1 MPTLD
6 VREIPPVDRHP
17 RIHETFESMDPGE
30 TLTIIN
36 DHEPKPLYYEMA
48 AEIPSFDEAA
58 YAVEQEA
65 PTKFVAKFPKKEEP

>member
-6 VREIPPVDRHP
+6 VREIPPFERHTK
-17 RIHETFESMDPGE
+17 IHELFAEMAPGE

-48 AEIPSFDEAA
+48 AEVPEFDANGYTVVRE
-58 YAVEQEA
+58 EPQ
-65 PTKFVAKFPKKEEP
+65 TFVATFPKKE